1 MVFSSLREGC
11 LMLFVFTLSKHVL
24 LEIILV
30 ILKSFYIL
38 IMDAKLTEHA
48 KNVIKAGSDEAMRL
62 RSDFFGVEHLFLG
75 IVREKECKAMQI
87 LSDFNI
93 DPQSIKKEIE
103 QTYKKQ
109 NILNTINQDRDVP
122 LLKQTE
128 RVIKLSF
135 LEATDIGVEEIGTE
149 HFLAAILKEGN
160 NLVANILFGHGLT
173 YEIIHSWIKNQ
184 AEAYKDENAEEGE
197 DDDEDETS
205 YKHKSNDNPL
215 FLDDTQDDFSFEG
228 KVPMKKYK
236 KVGSLKNDK
245 KPTPFLDNFGKNLSE
260 QVQLGLID
268 PIVGREIEME
278 RIAQILSRRKKN
290 NPILIGEPGV
300 GKSAI
305 AEGLALRIEAKE
317 VPYTLY
323 KKKIYTL
330 DLASVVAGTKYRGQ
344 FEERLK
350 GLITELEKNPEIILF
365 IDEIHT
371 IVGAGNASG
380 SLDAS
385 NIFKPALARGE
396 IQCIGAT
403 TLSEYRKNIEAD
415 GALERRFQKVMI
427 EPTTSAETLT
437 ILKNIKFKYEDH
449 HKVRYDLKA
458 LEACVNLSERYIN
471 DRQLPD
477 KAIDALDEAGAR
489 AHVKDLRV
497 PDELVA
503 TEKKINA
510 LEAEKKEVVIK
521 REFEK
526 AKQLKNEIDDLN
538 DDIAVKY
545 KVWEKEIENNY
556 IKVTEN
562 DIANVISMMSGVK
575 IQKVSSDE
583 SKKLLKMEDAL
594 KASVVGQKEAV
605 SKISKSIRRARV
617 GINDP
622 NRPIGS
628 FIFVGPTGVGK
639 THLAKEL
646 AKYLFDS
653 ESNLIRLDMSE
664 YMEKHSVSRIIGS
677 PPGYIGHEEAG
688 QLTEKV
694 RMHPYSIV
702 LFDEIEKA
710 HPDVFNIL
718 LQIMDDGHLTDS
730 IGRRVDFKNTIII
743 MTSNVGSRKLRDF
756 GIGVGF
762 STTARTSKVEE
773 IEKSIIDND
782 IKKTFSPEFLNRVD
796 DIVFFRS
803 LEKEDII
810 EIIDIELKKLVKR
823 LKDLEYKIEFTS
835 ELKDLLIEKGIDMQF
850 GARPLKRAIQQY
862 VEDAVSE
869 AILENNDKKK
879 RNIKVSQDGD
889 KTKIEIY

>member
-1 MVFSSLREGC
+1 
-11 LMLFVFTLSKHVL
+11 
-24 LEIILV
+24 
-30 ILKSFYIL
+30 
-38 IMDAKLTEHA
+38 MDAKLTQHA

-87 LSDFNI
+87 LSEFNI
-93 DPQSIKKEIE
+93 DAQTIKKEIE
-103 QTYKKQ
+103 QTIQ
-109 NILNTINQDRDVP
+109 QQHAFSAINQERDVP

-128 RVIKLSF
+128 RVVKLSF
-135 LEATDIGVEEIGTE
+135 LEATELGVDEIGTE

-160 NLVANILFGHGLT
+160 NLVSNILFGNGLT
-173 YEIIHSWIKNQ
+173 YDIIHSWIKNSI
-184 AEAYKDENAEEGE
+184 EKENDE
-197 DDDEDETS
+197 DDEFEFDDEKSSSNPFSESDSIYDNADEEEDS
-205 YKHKSNDNPL
+205 IFGKKMPL
-215 FLDDTQDDFSFEG
+215 KQSG
-228 KVPMKKYK
+228 KVSSFKT
-236 KVGSLKNDK
+236 DK
-245 KPTPFLDNFGKNLSE
+245 KPTPFLDNFGKNLSQQAE
-260 QVQLGLID
+260 YGLID
-268 PIVGREIEME
+268 PIVGREKEME

-305 AEGLALRIEAKE
+305 AEGLALRIAAKD
-317 VPYTLY
+317 VPYTLF

-350 GLITELEKNPEIILF
+350 GLISELEKNPEIILF

-403 TLSEYRKNIEAD
+403 TLSEYRKNIESD

-427 EPTTSAETLT
+427 EPTTQEETLT
-437 ILKNIKFKYEDH
+437 ILKNIKFKYEQH
-449 HKVRYDLKA
+449 HKVKYSDEA
-458 LEACVNLSERYIN
+458 LEACVKLSDRYIN

-497 PDELVA
+497 PLEIVEL
-503 TEKKINA
+503 EKKII
-510 LEAEKKEVVIK
+510 EAEISKKEAVSN

-526 AKQLKNEIDDLN
+526 AKLQKEEIEGLQEELS
-538 DDIAVKY
+538 VKY
-545 KVWEKEIENNY
+545 KNWENEIEGNY
-556 IKVTEN
+556 ISVGEEE
-562 DIANVISMMSGVK
+562 IAHIISMMSGVK
-575 IQKVSSDE
+575 IQKVSTDE
-583 SKKLLKMEDAL
+583 TQKLLKMEDNL
-594 KASVVGQKEAV
+594 KGIIVGQDDAVAKV
-605 SKISKSIRRARV
+605 SKAIRRARV

-639 THLAKEL
+639 TLLAKEL

-653 ESNLIRLDMSE
+653 EKNLIRLDMSE

-677 PPGYIGHEEAG
+677 PPGYVGHEEAG

-694 RMHPYSIV
+694 RQHPYSIV

-710 HPDVFNIL
+710 HHDVFNIL
-718 LQIMDDGHLTDS
+718 LQILDDGRLTDS
-730 IGRRVDFKNTIII
+730 LGREIDFKNTIII
-743 MTSNVGSRKLRDF
+743 MTSNVGSRKIKDF

-762 STTARTSKVEE
+762 STSARENKAAE
-773 IEKSIIDND
+773 IEKSIIEND
-782 IKKTFSPEFLNRVD
+782 INKTFAPEFLNRID

-803 LEKEDII
+803 LFKDDIVKII
-810 EIIDIELKKLVKR
+810 EIELNKLSKR
-823 LKDLEYKIEFTS
+823 LSSLDYNIEFTQ
-835 ELKDLLIEKGIDMQF
+835 ELKEFIVEKGIDQQF
-850 GARPLKRAIQQY
+850 GARPLKREIQRR
-862 VEDAVSE
+862 VEDPLSE
-869 AILENNDKKK
+869 AILENQGKEKK
-879 RNIKVSQDGD
+879 NIKVTVKKD
-889 KTKIEIY
+889 KTKIEIS

>member
-1 MVFSSLREGC
+1 
-11 LMLFVFTLSKHVL
+11 
-24 LEIILV
+24 
-30 ILKSFYIL
+30 
-38 IMDAKLTEHA
+38 MDAKLTQHA

-87 LSDFNI
+87 LSEFNI
-93 DPQSIKKEIE
+93 DAQTIKKEIE
-103 QTYKKQ
+103 QTIQ
-109 NILNTINQDRDVP
+109 QQHAFSAINQERDVP

-128 RVIKLSF
+128 RVVKLSF
-135 LEATDIGVEEIGTE
+135 LEATELGVDEIGTE

-160 NLVANILFGHGLT
+160 NLVSNILFGNGLT
-173 YEIIHSWIKNQ
+173 YDIIHSWIKNSI
-184 AEAYKDENAEEGE
+184 EKENDE
-197 DDDEDETS
+197 DDEFEFDDEKSSSNPFTESDSIYDNADEEEDS
-205 YKHKSNDNPL
+205 IFGKKMPL
-215 FLDDTQDDFSFEG
+215 KQSG
-228 KVPMKKYK
+228 KVSSFKT
-236 KVGSLKNDK
+236 DK
-245 KPTPFLDNFGKNLSE
+245 KPTPFLDNFGKNLSQQAE
-260 QVQLGLID
+260 YGLID
-268 PIVGREIEME
+268 PIVGREKEME

-305 AEGLALRIEAKE
+305 AEGLALRIAAKD
-317 VPYTLY
+317 VPYTLF

-350 GLITELEKNPEIILF
+350 GLISELEKNPEIILF

-403 TLSEYRKNIEAD
+403 TLSEYRKNIESD

-427 EPTTSAETLT
+427 EPTTQEETLT
-437 ILKNIKFKYEDH
+437 ILKNIKFKYEQH
-449 HKVRYDLKA
+449 HKVKYSDEA
-458 LEACVNLSERYIN
+458 LEACVKLSDRYIN

-497 PDELVA
+497 PLDMVEL
-503 TEKKINA
+503 EKKII
-510 LEAEKKEVVIK
+510 EAEISKKEAVSN

-526 AKQLKNEIDDLN
+526 AKLQKEEIEGLQEELS
-538 DDIAVKY
+538 VKY
-545 KVWEKEIENNY
+545 KNWENEIEGNY
-556 IKVTEN
+556 ISVGEEE
-562 DIANVISMMSGVK
+562 IAHIISMMSGVK
-575 IQKVSSDE
+575 IQKVSTDE
-583 SKKLLKMEDAL
+583 TQKLLKMEDNL
-594 KASVVGQKEAV
+594 KGIIVGQDDAVAKV
-605 SKISKSIRRARV
+605 SKAIRRARV

-639 THLAKEL
+639 TLLAKEL

-653 ESNLIRLDMSE
+653 EKNLIRLDMSE

-677 PPGYIGHEEAG
+677 PPGYVGHEEAG

-694 RMHPYSIV
+694 RQHPYSIV

-710 HPDVFNIL
+710 HHDVFNIL
-718 LQIMDDGHLTDS
+718 LQILDDGRLTDS
-730 IGRRVDFKNTIII
+730 LGREIDFKNTIII
-743 MTSNVGSRKLRDF
+743 MTSNVGSRKIKDF

-762 STTARTSKVEE
+762 STSARENKAAE
-773 IEKSIIDND
+773 IEKSIIEND
-782 IKKTFSPEFLNRVD
+782 INKTFAPEFLNRID

-803 LEKEDII
+803 LFKDDIVK
-810 EIIDIELKKLVKR
+810 IIDIELNKLSKR
-823 LKDLEYKIEFTS
+823 LSSLDYNIEFTQD
-835 ELKDLLIEKGIDMQF
+835 LKEFIVEKGIDQQF
-850 GARPLKRAIQQY
+850 GARPLKREIQRR
-862 VEDAVSE
+862 VEDPLSE
-869 AILENNDKKK
+869 AILENQAKEKK
-879 RNIKVSQDGD
+879 NIKVTVKKD
-889 KTKIEIY
+889 KTKIEIS

>member
-1 MVFSSLREGC
+1 
-11 LMLFVFTLSKHVL
+11 
-24 LEIILV
+24 
-30 ILKSFYIL
+30 
-38 IMDAKLTEHA
+38 MDPKLTEHA

-75 IVREKECKAMQI
+75 ILREKECKAMQI

-103 QTYKKQ
+103 HTFQKQ
-109 NILNTINQDRDVP
+109 NVLNTINQDRDVP

-173 YEIIHSWIKNQ
+173 YEIIHSWIKSQ
-184 AEAYKDENAEEGE
+184 AEAYSDDELGE
-197 DDDEDETS
+197 DDEEDDQEIDKTF
-205 YKHKSNDNPL
+205 KPIDNP
-215 FLDDTQDDFSFEG
+215 FFIDDSQDDFSFEG
-228 KVPMKKYK
+228 KTPMKKYK

-260 QVQLGLID
+260 QVEMGLID

-305 AEGLALRIEAKE
+305 AEGLALRIAAKD

-427 EPTTSAETLT
+427 EPTTSEETLT
-437 ILKNIKFKYEDH
+437 ILKNIKFKYEEH

-497 PDELVA
+497 PQDLVA
-503 TEKKINA
+503 TEKKINE
-510 LEAEKKEVVIK
+510 LEAKKKEVVIK

-526 AKQLKNEIDDLN
+526 AKQLKNEIDELN
-538 DDIAVKY
+538 DDLVVRY
-545 KVWEKEIENNY
+545 KFWEKEIENNY
-556 IKVTEN
+556 IKVSED

-583 SKKLLKMEDAL
+583 SKKLLKMEEVL

-605 SKISKSIRRARV
+605 SKISKAIRRARV

-653 ESNLIRLDMSE
+653 ENNLIRLDMSE

-762 STTARTSKVEE
+762 STAAITSKIED

-782 IKKTFSPEFLNRVD
+782 INKTFSPEFLNRVD

-810 EIIDIELKKLVKR
+810 EIIDIELNKLTKR
-823 LKDLEYKIEFTS
+823 LKNLEYTIEFTS
-835 ELKDLLIEKGIDMQF
+835 ELKDLLIEKGIDKQF
-850 GARPLKRAIQQY
+850 GARPLKRAIQKY
-862 VEDAVSE
+862 VEDVVSE
-869 AILENNDKKK
+869 AILENKYKKK
-879 RNIKVSQDGD
+879 KNIKVSQEANE
-889 KTKIEIY
+889 TLIEIY

>member
-1 MVFSSLREGC
+1 
-11 LMLFVFTLSKHVL
+11 
-24 LEIILV
+24 
-30 ILKSFYIL
+30 
-38 IMDAKLTEHA
+38 MDPKLTEHA

-75 IVREKECKAMQI
+75 ILREKECKAMQI

-103 QTYKKQ
+103 HTFQKQ
-109 NILNTINQDRDVP
+109 NVLNTINQDRDVP

-173 YEIIHSWIKNQ
+173 YEIIHSWIKTQ
-184 AEAYKDENAEEGE
+184 AEAYSDDELGE
-197 DDDEDETS
+197 DDEEDDQEIDKTF
-205 YKHKSNDNPL
+205 KPIDNP
-215 FLDDTQDDFSFEG
+215 FFIDDSQDDFSFEG
-228 KVPMKKYK
+228 KTPMKKYK

-260 QVQLGLID
+260 QVEMGLID

-305 AEGLALRIEAKE
+305 AEGLALRIAAKD

-427 EPTTSAETLT
+427 EPTTSEETLT
-437 ILKNIKFKYEDH
+437 ILKNIKFKYEEH

-497 PDELVA
+497 PQDLVA
-503 TEKKINA
+503 TEKKINE
-510 LEAEKKEVVIK
+510 LEAKKKEVVIK

-526 AKQLKNEIDDLN
+526 AKQLKNEIDELN
-538 DDIAVKY
+538 DDLVVRY
-545 KVWEKEIENNY
+545 KFWEKEIENNY
-556 IKVTEN
+556 IKVSED

-583 SKKLLKMEDAL
+583 SKKLLKMEEVL

-605 SKISKSIRRARV
+605 SKISKAIRRARV

-653 ESNLIRLDMSE
+653 ENNLIRLDMSE

-762 STTARTSKVEE
+762 STAAITSKIED

-782 IKKTFSPEFLNRVD
+782 INKTFSPEFLNRVD

-810 EIIDIELKKLVKR
+810 EIIDIELNKLTKR
-823 LKDLEYKIEFTS
+823 LKNLEYTIEFTS
-835 ELKDLLIEKGIDMQF
+835 ELKDLLIEKGIDKQF
-850 GARPLKRAIQQY
+850 GARPLKRAIQKY
-862 VEDAVSE
+862 VEDVVSE
-869 AILENNDKKK
+869 AILENKYKKK
-879 RNIKVSQDGD
+879 KNIKVSQEANE
-889 KTKIEIY
+889 TLIEIY

>member
-1 MVFSSLREGC
+1 
-11 LMLFVFTLSKHVL
+11 
-24 LEIILV
+24 
-30 ILKSFYIL
+30 
-38 IMDAKLTEHA
+38 MDAKLTQHA

-87 LSDFNI
+87 LSEFNI
-93 DPQSIKKEIE
+93 DAQTIKKEIE
-103 QTYKKQ
+103 QTIQ
-109 NILNTINQDRDVP
+109 QQHTFSAINQERDVP

-128 RVIKLSF
+128 RVVKLSF
-135 LEATDIGVEEIGTE
+135 LEATELGVDEIGTE

-160 NLVANILFGHGLT
+160 NLVSNILFGNGLT
-173 YEIIHSWIKNQ
+173 YDIIHSWIKNSI
-184 AEAYKDENAEEGE
+184 EKENDE
-197 DDDEDETS
+197 DDEFEFDDEKSSSNPFTESDSIYDNADEEEDS
-205 YKHKSNDNPL
+205 IFGKKMPL
-215 FLDDTQDDFSFEG
+215 KQSG
-228 KVPMKKYK
+228 KVSSFKT
-236 KVGSLKNDK
+236 DK
-245 KPTPFLDNFGKNLSE
+245 KPTPFLDNFGKNLSQQAE
-260 QVQLGLID
+260 YGLID
-268 PIVGREIEME
+268 PIVGREKEME

-305 AEGLALRIEAKE
+305 AEGLALRIAAKD
-317 VPYTLY
+317 VPYTLF

-350 GLITELEKNPEIILF
+350 GLISELEKNPEIILF

-403 TLSEYRKNIEAD
+403 TLSEYRKNIESD

-427 EPTTSAETLT
+427 EPTTQEETLT
-437 ILKNIKFKYEDH
+437 ILKNIKFKYEQH
-449 HKVRYDLKA
+449 HKVKYSDEA
-458 LEACVNLSERYIN
+458 LEACVRLSDRYIN

-497 PDELVA
+497 PLEIVEL
-503 TEKKINA
+503 EKKII
-510 LEAEKKEVVIK
+510 EAEISKKEAVSN

-526 AKQLKNEIDDLN
+526 AKLQKEEIEGLQEELS
-538 DDIAVKY
+538 VKY
-545 KVWEKEIENNY
+545 KNWENEIEGNY
-556 IKVTEN
+556 ISVGEEE
-562 DIANVISMMSGVK
+562 IAHIISMMSGVK
-575 IQKVSSDE
+575 IQKVSTDE
-583 SKKLLKMEDAL
+583 TQKLLKMEDNL
-594 KASVVGQKEAV
+594 KGIIVGQDDAVAKV
-605 SKISKSIRRARV
+605 SKAIRRARV

-639 THLAKEL
+639 TLLAKEL

-653 ESNLIRLDMSE
+653 EKNLIRLDMSE

-677 PPGYIGHEEAG
+677 PPGYVGHEEAG

-694 RMHPYSIV
+694 RQHPYSIV

-710 HPDVFNIL
+710 HHDVFNIL
-718 LQIMDDGHLTDS
+718 LQILDDGRLTDS
-730 IGRRVDFKNTIII
+730 LGREIDFKNTIII
-743 MTSNVGSRKLRDF
+743 MTSNVGSRKIKDF

-762 STTARTSKVEE
+762 STSARENKAAE
-773 IEKSIIDND
+773 IEKSIIEND
-782 IKKTFSPEFLNRVD
+782 INKTFAPEFLNRID

-803 LEKEDII
+803 LFKDDIVKII
-810 EIIDIELKKLVKR
+810 EIELNKLSKR
-823 LKDLEYKIEFTS
+823 LSSLDYNIEFTQ
-835 ELKDLLIEKGIDMQF
+835 ELKEFIVEKGIDQQF
-850 GARPLKRAIQQY
+850 GARPLKREIQRR
-862 VEDAVSE
+862 VEDPLSE
-869 AILENNDKKK
+869 AILENQAKEKK
-879 RNIKVSQDGD
+879 NIKVTVKKD
-889 KTKIEIY
+889 KTKIEIS

>member
-1 MVFSSLREGC
+1 
-11 LMLFVFTLSKHVL
+11 
-24 LEIILV
+24 
-30 ILKSFYIL
+30 
-38 IMDAKLTEHA
+38 MDAKLTQHA

-75 IVREKECKAMQI
+75 MVREKECKAMHI
-87 LSDFNI
+87 LSEFNI
-93 DPQSIKKEIE
+93 DAQAIKKEIE
-103 QTYKKQ
+103 QTISQ
-109 NILNTINQDRDVP
+109 QDIFRTINQEKDVP

-128 RVIKLSF
+128 RVVKLSF
-135 LEATDIGVEEIGTE
+135 LEATQLGVEEIGTE

-160 NLVANILFGHGLT
+160 NLVSNILFGNGLT
-173 YEIIHSWIKNQ
+173 YDIIHSWIKNSM
-184 AEAYKDENAEEGE
+184 EGRIDENDFEDKASDSTRYNEFETFMNQSEE
-197 DDDEDETS
+197 DED
-205 YKHKSNDNPL
+205 NIFDN
-215 FLDDTQDDFSFEG
+215 
-228 KVPMKKYK
+228 KKALK
-236 KVGSLKNDK
+236 QNLKVGAFKTEK
-245 KPTPFLDNFGKNLSE
+245 KPTPFLDNFGKNLSQQAE
-260 QVQLGLID
+260 LGLID
-268 PIVGREIEME
+268 PIVGREKEME

-305 AEGLALRIEAKE
+305 AEGLALRIAAKD
-317 VPYTLY
+317 VPYTLF
-323 KKKIYTL
+323 KKKIFTL

-350 GLITELEKNPEIILF
+350 GLISELERNTDIILF

-403 TLSEYRKNIEAD
+403 TLNEYRKNIESD

-427 EPTTSAETLT
+427 EPTTQEETLN
-437 ILKNIKFKYEDH
+437 ILMNIKFKYEQH
-449 HKVRYDLKA
+449 HKVRYSDEA
-458 LEACVNLSERYIN
+458 LEACVKLSERYIN

-497 PDELVA
+497 PSEIVEL
-503 TEKKINA
+503 EKKINN
-510 LEAEKKEVVIK
+510 AEITKKEAVSS

-526 AKQLKNEIDDLN
+526 AKIVKNEISDMQEELN
-538 DDIAVKY
+538 TKYSEWEKQIDGNFISIDADDIAH
-545 KVWEKEIENNY
+545 I
-556 IKVTEN
+556 
-562 DIANVISMMSGVK
+562 ISMMSGVK
-575 IQKVSSDE
+575 IQKVNTNE
-583 SKKLLKMEDAL
+583 TQKLLKMEESI
-594 KASVVGQKEAV
+594 KGVIIGQDEAV
-605 SKISKSIRRARV
+605 AKVSKAIRRARV

-639 THLAKEL
+639 TLLAKEL

-653 ESNLIRLDMSE
+653 EKNLIRLDMSE

-677 PPGYIGHEEAG
+677 PPGYVGHEEAG

-694 RMHPYSIV
+694 RQHPYSIV

-710 HPDVFNIL
+710 HHDVFNIL
-718 LQIMDDGHLTDS
+718 LQILDDGRLTDS
-730 IGRRVDFKNTIII
+730 LGREIDFKNTIII
-743 MTSNVGSRKLRDF
+743 MTSNVGSRKIKDF

-762 STTARTSKVEE
+762 STNARENNASE
-773 IEKSIIDND
+773 IEKSIIEND
-782 IKKTFSPEFLNRVD
+782 INKTFAPEFLNRVD

-803 LEKEDII
+803 LSKEDII
-810 EIIDIELKKLVKR
+810 KIIDIELNKLSKR
-823 LKDLEYKIEFTS
+823 LDNLDYEIEFTQEIK
-835 ELKDLLIEKGIDMQF
+835 ELIIEKGIDKQF
-850 GARPLKRAIQQY
+850 GARPLKREIQRS
-862 VEDAVSE
+862 VEDPLSE
-869 AILENNDKKK
+869 AILENQDNKKK
-879 RNIKVSQDGD
+879 HIKVTVKKD
-889 KTKIEIY
+889 KPKIEIS

>member
-1 MVFSSLREGC
+1 
-11 LMLFVFTLSKHVL
+11 
-24 LEIILV
+24 
-30 ILKSFYIL
+30 
-38 IMDAKLTEHA
+38 MDPKLTEHA

-75 IVREKECKAMQI
+75 ILREKECKAMQI

-103 QTYKKQ
+103 QTFQKQ
-109 NILNTINQDRDVP
+109 NVLNTINQDRDVP

-173 YEIIHSWIKNQ
+173 YEIIHSWIKTQ
-184 AEAYKDENAEEGE
+184 AEAYSDDELGE
-197 DDDEDETS
+197 DDEEDDQETDNTF
-205 YKHKSNDNPL
+205 KPIDNP
-215 FLDDTQDDFSFEG
+215 FFIDDAQDDFAFEG
-228 KVPMKKYK
+228 KTPMKKYK
-236 KVGSLKNDK
+236 KVGSSKNDK

-260 QVQLGLID
+260 QAEMGLID

-305 AEGLALRIEAKE
+305 AEGLALRIQAKD

-427 EPTTSAETLT
+427 EPTTSEETLT
-437 ILKNIKFKYEDH
+437 ILKNIKFKYEEH

-458 LEACVNLSERYIN
+458 LEACVTLSERYIN

-497 PDELVA
+497 PQDLVT
-503 TEKKINA
+503 TEKKINE
-510 LEAEKKEVVIK
+510 LEAQKKEVVIK

-526 AKQLKNEIDDLN
+526 AKQLKNEIDELN
-538 DDIAVKY
+538 DDLVVRY
-545 KVWEKEIENNY
+545 KFWEKEIENNY
-556 IKVTEN
+556 IKVSED

-575 IQKVSSDE
+575 IQKISSDE
-583 SKKLLKMEDAL
+583 SKKLLKMEDIL
-594 KASVVGQKEAV
+594 KSSVVGQKEAV
-605 SKISKSIRRARV
+605 SKISKAIRRARV

-653 ESNLIRLDMSE
+653 ENNLIRLDMSE

-762 STTARTSKVEE
+762 STTAITSKIEE

-782 IKKTFSPEFLNRVD
+782 INKTFSPEFLNRVD

-810 EIIDIELKKLVKR
+810 EIIDIELNKLTKR
-823 LKDLEYKIEFTS
+823 LKNLEYTIEFTS
-835 ELKDLLIEKGIDMQF
+835 ELKDLLIEKGIDKQF
-850 GARPLKRAIQQY
+850 GARPLKRAIQKY
-862 VEDAVSE
+862 VEDVVSE
-869 AILENNDKKK
+869 AILENKYKKK
-879 RNIKVSQDGD
+879 KNIKVSQEANE
-889 KTKIEIY
+889 TLIEIY

>member
-1 MVFSSLREGC
+1 
-11 LMLFVFTLSKHVL
+11 
-24 LEIILV
+24 
-30 ILKSFYIL
+30 
-38 IMDAKLTEHA
+38 MDAKLTQHA

-87 LSDFNI
+87 LSEFNI
-93 DPQSIKKEIE
+93 DAQAIKKEIE
-103 QTYKKQ
+103 QTIQ
-109 NILNTINQDRDVP
+109 QQEAFRTINQEKDVP

-128 RVIKLSF
+128 RVVKLSF
-135 LEATDIGVEEIGTE
+135 LEATELGVEEIGTE

-160 NLVANILFGHGLT
+160 NLVSNILFGNGLT
-173 YEIIHSWIKNQ
+173 YDIIHTWIKNSI
-184 AEAYKDENAEEGE
+184 ENNDE
-197 DDDEDETS
+197 EDEFDFDD
-205 YKHKSNDNPL
+205 KKSDSNP
-215 FLDDTQDDFSFEG
+215 FNESDSIFEQEDEEEDSVFG
-228 KVPMKKYK
+228 KKIPLKQSN
-236 KVGSLKNDK
+236 KVSNFKTEK
-245 KPTPFLDNFGKNLSE
+245 KPTPFLDNFGKNLSQQAE
-260 QVQLGLID
+260 FGLID
-268 PIVGREIEME
+268 PIVGREKEME

-305 AEGLALRIEAKE
+305 AEGLALRIAAKD
-317 VPYTLY
+317 VPYTLF

-350 GLITELEKNPEIILF
+350 GLISELEKNPDIILF

-403 TLSEYRKNIEAD
+403 TLNEYRKNIESD

-427 EPTTSAETLT
+427 EPTTQEETLT
-437 ILKNIKFKYEDH
+437 ILKNIKFKYEQH
-449 HKVRYDLKA
+449 HKVKYSDEA
-458 LEACVNLSERYIN
+458 LEACVKLSDRYIN

-489 AHVKDLRV
+489 AHVRDLRV
-497 PDELVA
+497 PAEMVEL
-503 TEKKINA
+503 EKKIID
-510 LEAEKKEVVIK
+510 AEIAKKEAVSN
-521 REFEK
+521 REFEN
-526 AKQLKNEIDDLN
+526 AKLLKIEVENLQEELN
-538 DDIAVKY
+538 NKY
-545 KVWEKEIENNY
+545 KNWEKEIEGNY
-556 IKVTEN
+556 ISIGQE
-562 DIANVISMMSGVK
+562 DIAHIISMMSGVK
-575 IQKVSSDE
+575 IQKVSTDE
-583 SKKLLKMEDAL
+583 TQKLLKMEENL
-594 KASVVGQKEAV
+594 KGVVVGQDDAV
-605 SKISKSIRRARV
+605 TKISKAIRRARV

-639 THLAKEL
+639 TLLAKEL

-653 ESNLIRLDMSE
+653 EKNLIRLDMSE

-677 PPGYIGHEEAG
+677 PPGYVGHEEAG

-694 RMHPYSIV
+694 RQHPYSIV

-710 HPDVFNIL
+710 HHDVFNIL
-718 LQIMDDGHLTDS
+718 LQILDDGRLTDS
-730 IGRRVDFKNTIII
+730 LGREIDFKNTIII
-743 MTSNVGSRKLRDF
+743 MTSNVGSRKIKDF

-762 STTARTSKVEE
+762 STSAREKKVAE
-773 IEKSIIDND
+773 IEQSIIEND
-782 IKKTFSPEFLNRVD
+782 INKTFAPEFLNRVD

-803 LEKEDII
+803 LLKEDII
-810 EIIDIELKKLVKR
+810 KIIDIELDKLSKR
-823 LKDLEYKIEFTS
+823 LSGLDFKIEFTQ
-835 ELKDLLIEKGIDMQF
+835 ELKEFIIEHGIDQQF
-850 GARPLKRAIQQY
+850 GARPLKREIQKC
-862 VEDAVSE
+862 VEDPLSE
-869 AILENNDKKK
+869 AILENQGKDKK
-879 RNIKVSQDGD
+879 NIKVTIKKD
-889 KTKIEIY
+889 KTKIEIS

>member
-1 MVFSSLREGC
+1 
-11 LMLFVFTLSKHVL
+11 
-24 LEIILV
+24 
-30 ILKSFYIL
+30 
-38 IMDAKLTEHA
+38 MDAKLTQHA

-87 LSDFNI
+87 LSEFNI
-93 DPQSIKKEIE
+93 DAQTIKKEIE
-103 QTYKKQ
+103 QTIQ
-109 NILNTINQDRDVP
+109 QQHAFSAINQERDVP

-128 RVIKLSF
+128 RVVKLSF
-135 LEATDIGVEEIGTE
+135 LEATELGVDEIGTE

-160 NLVANILFGHGLT
+160 NLVSNILFGNGLT
-173 YEIIHSWIKNQ
+173 YDIIHSWIKNSI
-184 AEAYKDENAEEGE
+184 EKENDE
-197 DDDEDETS
+197 DDEFEFDDEKSSSNPFTESDSIYDNADEEEDS
-205 YKHKSNDNPL
+205 IFGKKMPL
-215 FLDDTQDDFSFEG
+215 KQSG
-228 KVPMKKYK
+228 KVSSFKT
-236 KVGSLKNDK
+236 DK
-245 KPTPFLDNFGKNLSE
+245 KPTPFLDNFGKNLSQQAE
-260 QVQLGLID
+260 YGLID
-268 PIVGREIEME
+268 PIVGREKEME

-305 AEGLALRIEAKE
+305 AEGLALRIAAKD
-317 VPYTLY
+317 VPYTLF

-350 GLITELEKNPEIILF
+350 GLISELEKNPEIILF

-403 TLSEYRKNIEAD
+403 TLSEYRKNIESD

-427 EPTTSAETLT
+427 EPTTQEETLT
-437 ILKNIKFKYEDH
+437 ILKNIKFKYEQH
-449 HKVRYDLKA
+449 HKVKYSDEA
-458 LEACVNLSERYIN
+458 LEACVKLSDRYIN

-497 PDELVA
+497 PLDMVEL
-503 TEKKINA
+503 EKKII
-510 LEAEKKEVVIK
+510 EAEISKKEAVNN

-526 AKQLKNEIDDLN
+526 AKLQKGEIEDLQEELS
-538 DDIAVKY
+538 VKY
-545 KVWEKEIENNY
+545 KNWENEIEGNY
-556 IKVTEN
+556 ISVGEEE
-562 DIANVISMMSGVK
+562 IAHIISMMSGVK
-575 IQKVSSDE
+575 IQKVSTDE
-583 SKKLLKMEDAL
+583 TQKLLKMEDNL
-594 KASVVGQKEAV
+594 KGIIVGQDDAVAKV
-605 SKISKSIRRARV
+605 SKAIRRARV

-639 THLAKEL
+639 TLLAKEL

-653 ESNLIRLDMSE
+653 EKNLIRLDMSE

-677 PPGYIGHEEAG
+677 PPGYVGHEEAG

-694 RMHPYSIV
+694 RQHPYSIV

-710 HPDVFNIL
+710 HHDVFNIL
-718 LQIMDDGHLTDS
+718 LQILDDGRLTDS
-730 IGRRVDFKNTIII
+730 LGREIDFKNTIII
-743 MTSNVGSRKLRDF
+743 MTSNVGSRKIKDF

-762 STTARTSKVEE
+762 STSARENKAAE
-773 IEKSIIDND
+773 IEKSIIEND
-782 IKKTFSPEFLNRVD
+782 INKTFAPEFLNRID

-803 LEKEDII
+803 LFKDDIVKII
-810 EIIDIELKKLVKR
+810 EIELNKLSKR
-823 LKDLEYKIEFTS
+823 LSSLDYNIEFTQD
-835 ELKDLLIEKGIDMQF
+835 LKEFIVEKGIDQQF
-850 GARPLKRAIQQY
+850 GARPLKREIQRR
-862 VEDAVSE
+862 VEDPLSE
-869 AILENNDKKK
+869 AILENQGKEKK
-879 RNIKVSQDGD
+879 NIKVTVKKD
-889 KTKIEIY
+889 KTKIEIS

>member
-1 MVFSSLREGC
+1 
-11 LMLFVFTLSKHVL
+11 
-24 LEIILV
+24 
-30 ILKSFYIL
+30 
-38 IMDAKLTEHA
+38 MDAKLTEHA

-103 QTYKKQ
+103 QTIQKQ
-109 NILNTINQDRDVP
+109 GVFSTLNQERDVP

-135 LEATDIGVEEIGTE
+135 LEATDIGVDEIGTE

-173 YEIIHSWIKNQ
+173 YEIIHSWIKNSV
-184 AEAYKDENAEEGE
+184 EPFNEEETDKDNIEPKPFNDSSYFSDNDEEEEEEEEIFGSK
-197 DDDEDETS
+197 T
-205 YKHKSNDNPL
+205 
-215 FLDDTQDDFSFEG
+215 
-228 KVPMKKYK
+228 PMKKTK
-236 KVGSLKNDK
+236 KVTSLKSEK

-260 QVQLGLID
+260 QAELGLID
-268 PIVGREIEME
+268 PIVGRENEME

-305 AEGLALRIEAKE
+305 AEGLALRIAAKD
-317 VPYTLY
+317 VPYTLF

-350 GLITELEKNPEIILF
+350 GLIAELEKNPEIILF

-415 GALERRFQKVMI
+415 GALERRFQKIMI
-427 EPTTSAETLT
+427 EPTTAEQTLT
-437 ILKNIKFKYEDH
+437 ILKNIKFKYEQH
-449 HKVRYDLKA
+449 HKVKYDDKA
-458 LEACVNLSERYIN
+458 IEACVKLSERYIS

-489 AHVKDLRV
+489 AHVKDVRV
-497 PDELVA
+497 PIELVDI
-503 TEKKINA
+503 EKKINE
-510 LEAEKKEVVIK
+510 LEVQKRAVVVK

-526 AKQLKNEIDDLN
+526 AKQLKAEIDELKDDLST
-538 DDIAVKY
+538 KY
-545 KVWEKEIENNY
+545 KFWEKEIENNY
-556 IKVTEN
+556 IQVTEN

-575 IQKVSSDE
+575 IQKVSTDE
-583 SKKLLKMEDAL
+583 TKKLLKMEEIL
-594 KASVVGQKEAV
+594 KGTVVGQNEAV
-605 SKISKSIRRARV
+605 SKISKAIRRARV

-653 ESNLIRLDMSE
+653 ENNLIRLDMSE

-718 LQIMDDGHLTDS
+718 LQILDDGHLTDS
-730 IGRRVDFKNTIII
+730 IGRTIDFKNTIII
-743 MTSNVGSRKLRDF
+743 MTSNVGSRKLKDF

-762 STTARTSKVEE
+762 STTARTNKVEE

-782 IKKTFSPEFLNRVD
+782 INKTFAPEFLNRID
-796 DIVFFRS
+796 EIVFFRS
-803 LEKEDII
+803 LGKEDII
-810 EIIDIELKKLVKR
+810 QIIDIELNILAKR
-823 LKDLEYKIEFTS
+823 MKNLDYNIEFTND
-835 ELKDLLIEKGIDMQF
+835 LKEMIIEKGIDKQF
-850 GARPLKRAIQQY
+850 GARPLKRAIQKN
-862 VEDAVSE
+862 VEDALSE
-869 AILENNDKKK
+869 AILENDDKEK
-879 RNIKVSQDGD
+879 RNIKVSAKKGV
-889 KTKIEIY
+889 TKIEIY

>member
-1 MVFSSLREGC
+1 
-11 LMLFVFTLSKHVL
+11 
-24 LEIILV
+24 
-30 ILKSFYIL
+30 
-38 IMDAKLTEHA
+38 MDAKLTQHA

-87 LSDFNI
+87 LSEFNI
-93 DPQSIKKEIE
+93 DAQTIKKEIE
-103 QTYKKQ
+103 QTIQ
-109 NILNTINQDRDVP
+109 QQHAFSAINQERDVP

-128 RVIKLSF
+128 RVVKLSF
-135 LEATDIGVEEIGTE
+135 LEATELGVDEIGTE

-160 NLVANILFGHGLT
+160 NLVSNILFGNGLT
-173 YEIIHSWIKNQ
+173 YDIIHSWIKNSI
-184 AEAYKDENAEEGE
+184 EKENDE
-197 DDDEDETS
+197 DDEFEFDDEKSSSNSFTESDSIYDNADEEEDS
-205 YKHKSNDNPL
+205 IFGKKMPL
-215 FLDDTQDDFSFEG
+215 KQSG
-228 KVPMKKYK
+228 KVSSFKT
-236 KVGSLKNDK
+236 DK
-245 KPTPFLDNFGKNLSE
+245 KPTPFLDNFGKNLSQQAE
-260 QVQLGLID
+260 YGLID
-268 PIVGREIEME
+268 PIVGREKEME

-305 AEGLALRIEAKE
+305 AEGLALRIAAKD
-317 VPYTLY
+317 VPYTLF

-350 GLITELEKNPEIILF
+350 GLISELEKNPEIILF

-403 TLSEYRKNIEAD
+403 TLSEYRKNIESD

-427 EPTTSAETLT
+427 EPTTQEETLT
-437 ILKNIKFKYEDH
+437 ILKNIKFKYEQH
-449 HKVRYDLKA
+449 HKVKYSDEA
-458 LEACVNLSERYIN
+458 LEACVKLSDRYIN

-497 PDELVA
+497 PLEIVEL
-503 TEKKINA
+503 EKKII
-510 LEAEKKEVVIK
+510 EAEISKKEAVSN

-526 AKQLKNEIDDLN
+526 AKLQKEEIEGLQEELS
-538 DDIAVKY
+538 VKY
-545 KVWEKEIENNY
+545 KNWENEIEGNY
-556 IKVTEN
+556 ISVGEEE
-562 DIANVISMMSGVK
+562 IAHIISMMSGVK
-575 IQKVSSDE
+575 IQRVSTDE
-583 SKKLLKMEDAL
+583 TQKLLKMEDNL
-594 KASVVGQKEAV
+594 KGIIVGQDDAVAKV
-605 SKISKSIRRARV
+605 SKAIRRARV

-639 THLAKEL
+639 TLLAKEL

-653 ESNLIRLDMSE
+653 EKNLIRLDMSE

-677 PPGYIGHEEAG
+677 PPGYVGHEEAG

-694 RMHPYSIV
+694 RQHPYSIV

-710 HPDVFNIL
+710 HHDVFNIL
-718 LQIMDDGHLTDS
+718 LQILDDGRLTDS
-730 IGRRVDFKNTIII
+730 LGREIDFKNTIII
-743 MTSNVGSRKLRDF
+743 MTSNVGSRKIKDF

-762 STTARTSKVEE
+762 STSARENKAAE
-773 IEKSIIDND
+773 IEKSIIEND
-782 IKKTFSPEFLNRVD
+782 INKTFAPEFLNRID

-803 LEKEDII
+803 LFKDDIVKII
-810 EIIDIELKKLVKR
+810 EIELNKLSKR
-823 LKDLEYKIEFTS
+823 LSSLDYNIEFTQ
-835 ELKDLLIEKGIDMQF
+835 ELKEFIVEKGIDQQF
-850 GARPLKRAIQQY
+850 GARPLKREIQRR
-862 VEDAVSE
+862 VEDPLSE
-869 AILENNDKKK
+869 AILENQGKEKK
-879 RNIKVSQDGD
+879 NIKVTVKKD
-889 KTKIEIY
+889 KTKIEIS

>member
-1 MVFSSLREGC
+1 
-11 LMLFVFTLSKHVL
+11 
-24 LEIILV
+24 
-30 ILKSFYIL
+30 
-38 IMDAKLTEHA
+38 MDAKLTEHA
-48 KNVIKAGSDEAMRL
+48 KNAIKAGSDEAMRL

-75 IVREKECKAMQI
+75 IIREKECKAIQI
-87 LSDFNI
+87 LTDFNI
-93 DPQSIKKEIE
+93 DAQVIKSEIE
-103 QTYKKQ
+103 KTVQKQ
-109 NILNTINQDRDVP
+109 DVFMALNEERDVP

-135 LEATDIGVEEIGTE
+135 LEATDLGVDEIGTE
-149 HFLAAILKEGN
+149 HFLASILKEGN
-160 NLVANILFGHGLT
+160 NLVANILFGYGLT
-173 YEIIHSWIKNQ
+173 YEIIHAWIK
-184 AEAYKDENAEEGE
+184 DSSDSSTDEEGIE
-197 DDDEDETS
+197 KENKSKPFVDSSYMADEDDEDDEENLFGA
-205 YKHKSNDNPL
+205 KS
-215 FLDDTQDDFSFEG
+215 
-228 KVPMKKYK
+228 PMKKTSK
-236 KVGSLKNDK
+236 KVTSLKENK

-260 QVQLGLID
+260 QAELGLID
-268 PIVGREIEME
+268 PIVGREKEME

-305 AEGLALRIEAKE
+305 AEGLALRIAAKD
-317 VPYTLY
+317 VPYTLF

-350 GLITELEKNPEIILF
+350 GLINELEKNPEIILF

-403 TLSEYRKNIEAD
+403 TLSEYRKNIESD

-427 EPTTSAETLT
+427 EPTTAEETLT
-437 ILKNIKFKYEDH
+437 ILKNIKFKYEQH
-449 HKVRYDLKA
+449 HKVRYDDKA
-458 LEACVNLSERYIN
+458 IEACVKLSERYIN

-489 AHVKDLRV
+489 AHVRDVRV
-497 PDELVA
+497 PEELVEL
-503 TEKKINA
+503 EKKINE
-510 LEAEKKEVVIK
+510 LEAEKREVVVK

-526 AKQLKNEIDDLN
+526 AKQLKLDIEELNE
-538 DDIAVKY
+538 DIETKY
-545 KVWEKEIENNY
+545 KLWEKDIEDNY
-556 IKVTEN
+556 VVVSED

-583 SKKLLKMEDAL
+583 TQKLLKMEENL
-594 KASVVGQKEAV
+594 RSVVVGQDEAV
-605 SKISKSIRRARV
+605 MKISKAIRRARV

-628 FIFVGPTGVGK
+628 FIFVGQTGVGK

-653 ESNLIRLDMSE
+653 DANLIRLDMSE

-677 PPGYIGHEEAG
+677 PPGYVGHEEAG

-702 LFDEIEKA
+702 LLDEIEKA

-718 LQIMDDGHLTDS
+718 LQILDDGHLTDS
-730 IGRRVDFKNTIII
+730 IGRKVDFKNTIII

-756 GIGVGF
+756 GLGVGF
-762 STTARTSKVEE
+762 STTARENKAIE

-782 IKKTFSPEFLNRVD
+782 INKTFSPEFLNRVD
-796 DIVFFRS
+796 DIVFFRT
-803 LEKEDII
+803 LEKDDII
-810 EIIDIELKKLVKR
+810 KIIDIELNTLKKR
-823 LKDLEYKIEFTS
+823 LKSLDYSIEFTD
-835 ELKDLLIEKGIDMQF
+835 ELKDFIIEKGVDKQF
-850 GARPLKRAIQQY
+850 GARPLKRAIQKN
-862 VEDAVSE
+862 VEDPLSE

-879 RNIKVSQDGD
+879 KKIRISAIDGE
-889 KTKIEIY
+889 TKIEIIK

>member
-1 MVFSSLREGC
+1 
-11 LMLFVFTLSKHVL
+11 
-24 LEIILV
+24 
-30 ILKSFYIL
+30 
-38 IMDAKLTEHA
+38 MDAKLTQHA

-87 LSDFNI
+87 LSEFNI
-93 DPQSIKKEIE
+93 DAQTIKKEIE
-103 QTYKKQ
+103 QTIQ
-109 NILNTINQDRDVP
+109 QQHTFSAINQERDVP

-128 RVIKLSF
+128 RVVKLSF
-135 LEATDIGVEEIGTE
+135 LEATELGVDEIGTE

-160 NLVANILFGHGLT
+160 NLVSNILFGNGLT
-173 YEIIHSWIKNQ
+173 YDIIHSWIKNSI
-184 AEAYKDENAEEGE
+184 EKENDE
-197 DDDEDETS
+197 DDEFEFDDEKSSSNPFTESDSIYDNADEEEDS
-205 YKHKSNDNPL
+205 IFGKKMPL
-215 FLDDTQDDFSFEG
+215 KQSG
-228 KVPMKKYK
+228 KVSSFKT
-236 KVGSLKNDK
+236 DK
-245 KPTPFLDNFGKNLSE
+245 KPTPFLDNFGKNLSQQAE
-260 QVQLGLID
+260 YGLID
-268 PIVGREIEME
+268 PIVGREKEME

-305 AEGLALRIEAKE
+305 AEGLALRIAAKD
-317 VPYTLY
+317 VPYTLF

-350 GLITELEKNPEIILF
+350 GLISELEKNPEIILF

-403 TLSEYRKNIEAD
+403 TLSEYRKNIESD

-427 EPTTSAETLT
+427 EPTTQEETLT
-437 ILKNIKFKYEDH
+437 ILKNIKFKYEQH
-449 HKVRYDLKA
+449 HKVKYSDEA
-458 LEACVNLSERYIN
+458 LEACVKLSDRYIN

-497 PDELVA
+497 PLEIVEL
-503 TEKKINA
+503 EKKII
-510 LEAEKKEVVIK
+510 EAEISKKEAVSN

-526 AKQLKNEIDDLN
+526 AKLQKEEIEGLQEELS
-538 DDIAVKY
+538 VKY
-545 KVWEKEIENNY
+545 KNWENEIEGNY
-556 IKVTEN
+556 ISVGEEE
-562 DIANVISMMSGVK
+562 IAHIISMMSGVK
-575 IQKVSSDE
+575 IQKVSTDE
-583 SKKLLKMEDAL
+583 TQKLLKMEDNL
-594 KASVVGQKEAV
+594 KGIIVGQYDAVAKV
-605 SKISKSIRRARV
+605 SKAIRRARV

-639 THLAKEL
+639 TLLAKEL

-653 ESNLIRLDMSE
+653 EKNLIRLDMSE

-677 PPGYIGHEEAG
+677 PPGYVGHEEAG

-694 RMHPYSIV
+694 RQHPYSIV

-710 HPDVFNIL
+710 HHDVFNIL
-718 LQIMDDGHLTDS
+718 LQILDDGRLTDS
-730 IGRRVDFKNTIII
+730 LGREIDFKNTIII
-743 MTSNVGSRKLRDF
+743 MTSNVGSRKIKDF

-762 STTARTSKVEE
+762 STSARENKAAE
-773 IEKSIIDND
+773 IEKSIIEND
-782 IKKTFSPEFLNRVD
+782 INKTFAPEFLNRID

-803 LEKEDII
+803 LFKDDIVKII
-810 EIIDIELKKLVKR
+810 EIELNKLSKR
-823 LKDLEYKIEFTS
+823 LSSLDYNIEFTQ
-835 ELKDLLIEKGIDMQF
+835 ELKEFIVEKGIDQQF
-850 GARPLKRAIQQY
+850 GARPLKREIQRR
-862 VEDAVSE
+862 VEDPLSE
-869 AILENNDKKK
+869 AILENQGKEKK
-879 RNIKVSQDGD
+879 NIKVTVKKD
-889 KTKIEIY
+889 KTKIEIS

>member
-1 MVFSSLREGC
+1 
-11 LMLFVFTLSKHVL
+11 
-24 LEIILV
+24 
-30 ILKSFYIL
+30 
-38 IMDAKLTEHA
+38 MDAKLTQHA

-87 LSDFNI
+87 LSEFNI
-93 DPQSIKKEIE
+93 DAQTIKKEIE
-103 QTYKKQ
+103 QTIQ
-109 NILNTINQDRDVP
+109 QQHTFSAINQERDVP

-128 RVIKLSF
+128 RVVKLSF
-135 LEATDIGVEEIGTE
+135 LEATELGVDEIGTE

-160 NLVANILFGHGLT
+160 NLVSNILFGNGLT
-173 YEIIHSWIKNQ
+173 YDIIHSWIKNSI
-184 AEAYKDENAEEGE
+184 EKENDE
-197 DDDEDETS
+197 DDEFEFDDEKSSSNPFTESDSIYDNADEEEDS
-205 YKHKSNDNPL
+205 IFGKKMPL
-215 FLDDTQDDFSFEG
+215 KQSG
-228 KVPMKKYK
+228 KVSSFKT
-236 KVGSLKNDK
+236 DK
-245 KPTPFLDNFGKNLSE
+245 KPTPFLDNFGKNLSQQAE
-260 QVQLGLID
+260 YGLID
-268 PIVGREIEME
+268 PIVGREKEME

-305 AEGLALRIEAKE
+305 AEGLALRIAAKD
-317 VPYTLY
+317 VPYTLF

-350 GLITELEKNPEIILF
+350 GLISELEKNPEIILF

-403 TLSEYRKNIEAD
+403 TLSEYRKNIESD

-427 EPTTSAETLT
+427 EPTTQEETLT
-437 ILKNIKFKYEDH
+437 ILKNIKFKYEQH
-449 HKVRYDLKA
+449 HKVKYSDEA
-458 LEACVNLSERYIN
+458 LEACVKLSDRYIN

-497 PDELVA
+497 PLEIVEL
-503 TEKKINA
+503 EKKII
-510 LEAEKKEVVIK
+510 EAEISKKEAVNN

-526 AKQLKNEIDDLN
+526 AKLQKEEIEDLQEELS
-538 DDIAVKY
+538 VKY
-545 KVWEKEIENNY
+545 KNWENEIEGNY
-556 IKVTEN
+556 ISVGEEE
-562 DIANVISMMSGVK
+562 IAHIISMMSGVK
-575 IQKVSSDE
+575 IQKVSTDE
-583 SKKLLKMEDAL
+583 TQKLLKMEDNL
-594 KASVVGQKEAV
+594 RGVIVGQDDAVAKV
-605 SKISKSIRRARV
+605 SKAIRRARV

-639 THLAKEL
+639 TLLAKEL

-653 ESNLIRLDMSE
+653 EKNLIRLDMSE

-677 PPGYIGHEEAG
+677 PPGYVGHEEAG

-694 RMHPYSIV
+694 RQHPYSIV

-710 HPDVFNIL
+710 HHDVFNIL
-718 LQIMDDGHLTDS
+718 LQILDDGRLTDS
-730 IGRRVDFKNTIII
+730 LGREIDFKNTIII
-743 MTSNVGSRKLRDF
+743 MTSNVGSRKIKDF

-762 STTARTSKVEE
+762 STSARENKAAE
-773 IEKSIIDND
+773 IEKSIIEND
-782 IKKTFSPEFLNRVD
+782 INKTFAPEFLNRID

-803 LEKEDII
+803 LFKDDIVKII
-810 EIIDIELKKLVKR
+810 EIELNKLSKR
-823 LKDLEYKIEFTS
+823 LSSLDYNIEFTQ
-835 ELKDLLIEKGIDMQF
+835 ELKEFIVEKGIDQQF
-850 GARPLKRAIQQY
+850 GARPLKREIQRR
-862 VEDAVSE
+862 VEDPLSE
-869 AILENNDKKK
+869 AILENQGKEKK
-879 RNIKVSQDGD
+879 NIKVTVKKD
-889 KTKIEIY
+889 KTKIEIS

>member
-1 MVFSSLREGC
+1 
-11 LMLFVFTLSKHVL
+11 
-24 LEIILV
+24 
-30 ILKSFYIL
+30 
-38 IMDAKLTEHA
+38 MDAKLTQHA

-87 LSDFNI
+87 LSEFNI
-93 DPQSIKKEIE
+93 DAQTIKKEIE
-103 QTYKKQ
+103 QTIQ
-109 NILNTINQDRDVP
+109 QQHTFSAINQERDVP

-128 RVIKLSF
+128 RVVKLSF
-135 LEATDIGVEEIGTE
+135 LEATELGVDEIGTE

-160 NLVANILFGHGLT
+160 NLVSNILFGNGLT
-173 YEIIHSWIKNQ
+173 YDIIHSWIKNSI
-184 AEAYKDENAEEGE
+184 EKENDE
-197 DDDEDETS
+197 DDEFEFDDEKSSSNPFTESDSIYDNADEEEDS
-205 YKHKSNDNPL
+205 IFGKKMPL
-215 FLDDTQDDFSFEG
+215 KQSG
-228 KVPMKKYK
+228 KVSSFKT
-236 KVGSLKNDK
+236 DK
-245 KPTPFLDNFGKNLSE
+245 KPTPFLDNFGKNLSQQAE
-260 QVQLGLID
+260 YGLID
-268 PIVGREIEME
+268 PIVGREKEME

-305 AEGLALRIEAKE
+305 AEGLALRIAAKD
-317 VPYTLY
+317 VPYTLF

-350 GLITELEKNPEIILF
+350 GLISELEKNPEIILF

-403 TLSEYRKNIEAD
+403 TLSEYRKNIESD

-427 EPTTSAETLT
+427 EPTTQEETLT
-437 ILKNIKFKYEDH
+437 ILKNIKFKYEQH
-449 HKVRYDLKA
+449 HKVKYSDEA
-458 LEACVNLSERYIN
+458 LEACVKLSDRYIN

-497 PDELVA
+497 PLEIVEL
-503 TEKKINA
+503 EKKII
-510 LEAEKKEVVIK
+510 EAEISKKEAVSN

-526 AKQLKNEIDDLN
+526 AKLQKEEIEGLQEELS
-538 DDIAVKY
+538 VKY
-545 KVWEKEIENNY
+545 KNWENEIEGNY
-556 IKVTEN
+556 ISVGEEE
-562 DIANVISMMSGVK
+562 IAHIISMMSGVK
-575 IQKVSSDE
+575 IQRVSTDE
-583 SKKLLKMEDAL
+583 TQKLLKMEDNL
-594 KASVVGQKEAV
+594 KGIIVGQDDAVAKV
-605 SKISKSIRRARV
+605 SKAIRRARV

-639 THLAKEL
+639 TLLAKKL

-653 ESNLIRLDMSE
+653 EKNLIRLDMSE

-677 PPGYIGHEEAG
+677 PPGYVGHEEAG

-694 RMHPYSIV
+694 RQHPYSIV

-710 HPDVFNIL
+710 HHDVFNIL
-718 LQIMDDGHLTDS
+718 LQILDDGRLTDS
-730 IGRRVDFKNTIII
+730 LGREIDFKNTIII
-743 MTSNVGSRKLRDF
+743 MTSNVGSRKIKDF

-762 STTARTSKVEE
+762 STSARENKAAE
-773 IEKSIIDND
+773 IEKSIIEND
-782 IKKTFSPEFLNRVD
+782 INKTFAPEFLNRID

-803 LEKEDII
+803 LFKDDIVKII
-810 EIIDIELKKLVKR
+810 EIELNKLSKR
-823 LKDLEYKIEFTS
+823 LSSLDYNIEFTQ
-835 ELKDLLIEKGIDMQF
+835 ELKEFIVEKGIDQQF
-850 GARPLKRAIQQY
+850 GARPLKREIQRR
-862 VEDAVSE
+862 VEDPLSE
-869 AILENNDKKK
+869 AILENQAKEKK
-879 RNIKVSQDGD
+879 NIKVTVKKD
-889 KTKIEIY
+889 KTKIEIS

>member
-1 MVFSSLREGC
+1 
-11 LMLFVFTLSKHVL
+11 
-24 LEIILV
+24 
-30 ILKSFYIL
+30 
-38 IMDAKLTEHA
+38 MDAKLTQHA

-87 LSDFNI
+87 LSEFNI
-93 DPQSIKKEIE
+93 DAQTIKKEIE
-103 QTYKKQ
+103 QTIQ
-109 NILNTINQDRDVP
+109 QQHTFSAINQERDVP

-128 RVIKLSF
+128 RVVKLSF
-135 LEATDIGVEEIGTE
+135 LEATELGVDEIGTE

-160 NLVANILFGHGLT
+160 NLVSNILFGNGLT
-173 YEIIHSWIKNQ
+173 YDIIHSWIKNSI
-184 AEAYKDENAEEGE
+184 EKENDE
-197 DDDEDETS
+197 DDEFEFDDEKSSSNPFTESDSIYDNADEEEDS
-205 YKHKSNDNPL
+205 IFGKKMPL
-215 FLDDTQDDFSFEG
+215 KQSG
-228 KVPMKKYK
+228 KVSSFKT
-236 KVGSLKNDK
+236 DK
-245 KPTPFLDNFGKNLSE
+245 KPTPFLDNFGKNLSQQAE
-260 QVQLGLID
+260 YGLID
-268 PIVGREIEME
+268 PIVGREKEME

-305 AEGLALRIEAKE
+305 AEGLALRIAAKD
-317 VPYTLY
+317 VPYTLF

-350 GLITELEKNPEIILF
+350 GLISELEKNPEIILF

-403 TLSEYRKNIEAD
+403 TLSEYRKNIESD

-427 EPTTSAETLT
+427 EPTTQEETLT
-437 ILKNIKFKYEDH
+437 ILKNIKFKYEQH
-449 HKVRYDLKA
+449 HKVKYSDEA
-458 LEACVNLSERYIN
+458 LEACVKLSDRYIN

-497 PDELVA
+497 PLEIVEL
-503 TEKKINA
+503 EKKII
-510 LEAEKKEVVIK
+510 EAEISKKEAVSN

-526 AKQLKNEIDDLN
+526 AKLQKEEIEGLQEELS
-538 DDIAVKY
+538 VKY
-545 KVWEKEIENNY
+545 KNWENEIEGNY
-556 IKVTEN
+556 ISVGEEE
-562 DIANVISMMSGVK
+562 IAHIISMMSGVK
-575 IQKVSSDE
+575 IQRVSTDE
-583 SKKLLKMEDAL
+583 TQKLLKMEDNL
-594 KASVVGQKEAV
+594 KGIIVGQDDAVAKV
-605 SKISKSIRRARV
+605 SKAIRRARV

-639 THLAKEL
+639 TLLAKEL

-653 ESNLIRLDMSE
+653 EKNLIRLDMSE

-677 PPGYIGHEEAG
+677 PPGYVGHEEAG

-694 RMHPYSIV
+694 RQHPYSIV

-710 HPDVFNIL
+710 HHDVFNIL
-718 LQIMDDGHLTDS
+718 LQILDDGRLTDS
-730 IGRRVDFKNTIII
+730 LGREIDFKNTIII
-743 MTSNVGSRKLRDF
+743 MTSNVGSRKIKDF

-762 STTARTSKVEE
+762 STSARENKAAE
-773 IEKSIIDND
+773 IEKSIIEND
-782 IKKTFSPEFLNRVD
+782 INKTFAPEFLNRID

-803 LEKEDII
+803 LFKDDIVKII
-810 EIIDIELKKLVKR
+810 EIELNKLSKR
-823 LKDLEYKIEFTS
+823 LSSLDYNIEFTQ
-835 ELKDLLIEKGIDMQF
+835 ELKEFIVEKGIDQQF
-850 GARPLKRAIQQY
+850 GARPLKREIQRR
-862 VEDAVSE
+862 VEDPLSE
-869 AILENNDKKK
+869 AILENQGKEKK
-879 RNIKVSQDGD
+879 NIKVTVKKD
-889 KTKIEIY
+889 KTKIEIS

>member
-1 MVFSSLREGC
+1 
-11 LMLFVFTLSKHVL
+11 
-24 LEIILV
+24 
-30 ILKSFYIL
+30 
-38 IMDAKLTEHA
+38 MDAKLTQHA

-75 IVREKECKAMQI
+75 MVREKECKAMHI
-87 LSDFNI
+87 LSEFNI
-93 DPQSIKKEIE
+93 DAQAIKKEIE
-103 QTYKKQ
+103 QTISQ
-109 NILNTINQDRDVP
+109 QDIFRTINQEKDVP

-128 RVIKLSF
+128 RVVKLSF
-135 LEATDIGVEEIGTE
+135 LEATQLGVEEIGTE

-160 NLVANILFGHGLT
+160 NLVSNILFGNGLT
-173 YEIIHSWIKNQ
+173 YDIIHSWIKNSM
-184 AEAYKDENAEEGE
+184 EGRIDENDFEDKASDSTRYNEFETFMNQSEE
-197 DDDEDETS
+197 DED
-205 YKHKSNDNPL
+205 NIFDN
-215 FLDDTQDDFSFEG
+215 
-228 KVPMKKYK
+228 KKALK
-236 KVGSLKNDK
+236 QNLKVGAFKTEK
-245 KPTPFLDNFGKNLSE
+245 KPTPFLDNFGKNLSQQAE
-260 QVQLGLID
+260 LGLID
-268 PIVGREIEME
+268 PIVGREKEME

-305 AEGLALRIEAKE
+305 AEGLALRIAAKD
-317 VPYTLY
+317 VPYTLF
-323 KKKIYTL
+323 KKKIFTL

-350 GLITELEKNPEIILF
+350 GLISELERNTDIILF

-403 TLSEYRKNIEAD
+403 TLNEYRKNIESD

-427 EPTTSAETLT
+427 EPTTQEETLN
-437 ILKNIKFKYEDH
+437 ILMNIKFKYEQH
-449 HKVRYDLKA
+449 HKVRYSDEA
-458 LEACVNLSERYIN
+458 LEACVKLSERYIN

-497 PDELVA
+497 PSEIVEL
-503 TEKKINA
+503 EKKINN
-510 LEAEKKEVVIK
+510 AEITKKEAVSS

-526 AKQLKNEIDDLN
+526 AKIVKNEISDMQEELN
-538 DDIAVKY
+538 TKYSEWEKQIDGNFISIDADDIAH
-545 KVWEKEIENNY
+545 I
-556 IKVTEN
+556 
-562 DIANVISMMSGVK
+562 ISMMSGVK
-575 IQKVSSDE
+575 IQKVNTNE
-583 SKKLLKMEDAL
+583 TQKLLKMEESI
-594 KASVVGQKEAV
+594 KGVIIGQDEAV
-605 SKISKSIRRARV
+605 AKVSKAIRRARV

-639 THLAKEL
+639 TLLTKEL

-653 ESNLIRLDMSE
+653 EKNLIRLDMSE

-677 PPGYIGHEEAG
+677 PPGYVGHEEAG

-694 RMHPYSIV
+694 RQHPYSIV

-710 HPDVFNIL
+710 HHDVFNIL
-718 LQIMDDGHLTDS
+718 LQILDDGRLTDS
-730 IGRRVDFKNTIII
+730 LGREIDFKNTIII
-743 MTSNVGSRKLRDF
+743 MTSNVGSRKIKDF

-762 STTARTSKVEE
+762 STNARENNASE
-773 IEKSIIDND
+773 IEKSIIEND
-782 IKKTFSPEFLNRVD
+782 INKTFAPEFLNRVD

-803 LEKEDII
+803 LSKEDII
-810 EIIDIELKKLVKR
+810 KIIDIELNKLSKR
-823 LKDLEYKIEFTS
+823 LDNLDYEIEFTQEIK
-835 ELKDLLIEKGIDMQF
+835 ELIIEKGIDKQF
-850 GARPLKRAIQQY
+850 GARPLKREIQRS
-862 VEDAVSE
+862 VEDPLSE
-869 AILENNDKKK
+869 AILENQDNKKK
-879 RNIKVSQDGD
+879 HIKVTVKKD
-889 KTKIEIY
+889 KPKIEIS

>member
-1 MVFSSLREGC
+1 
-11 LMLFVFTLSKHVL
+11 
-24 LEIILV
+24 
-30 ILKSFYIL
+30 
-38 IMDAKLTEHA
+38 MDAKLTQHA

-87 LSDFNI
+87 LSEFNI
-93 DPQSIKKEIE
+93 DAQTIKKEIE
-103 QTYKKQ
+103 QTIQ
-109 NILNTINQDRDVP
+109 QQHAFSAINQERDVP

-128 RVIKLSF
+128 RVVKLSF
-135 LEATDIGVEEIGTE
+135 LEATELGVDEIGTE

-160 NLVANILFGHGLT
+160 NLVSNILFGNGLT
-173 YEIIHSWIKNQ
+173 YDIIHSWIKNSI
-184 AEAYKDENAEEGE
+184 EKENDEE
-197 DDDEDETS
+197 DEFEFDDE
-205 YKHKSNDNPL
+205 KSNSNSFTESDSIYDNADEEEDSIFGKKMPL
-215 FLDDTQDDFSFEG
+215 KQSG
-228 KVPMKKYK
+228 KVSSFKT
-236 KVGSLKNDK
+236 DK
-245 KPTPFLDNFGKNLSE
+245 KPTPFLDNFGKNLSQQAE
-260 QVQLGLID
+260 YGLID
-268 PIVGREIEME
+268 PIVGREREME

-305 AEGLALRIEAKE
+305 AEGLALRIAAKD
-317 VPYTLY
+317 VPYTLF

-350 GLITELEKNPEIILF
+350 GLISELEKNPEIILF

-403 TLSEYRKNIEAD
+403 TLSEYRKNIESD

-427 EPTTSAETLT
+427 EPTTQEETLT
-437 ILKNIKFKYEDH
+437 ILKNIKFKYEQH
-449 HKVRYDLKA
+449 HKVKYSDEA
-458 LEACVNLSERYIN
+458 LEACVKLSDRYIN

-497 PDELVA
+497 PLEMVEL
-503 TEKKINA
+503 EKKII
-510 LEAEKKEVVIK
+510 EAEISKKEAVNN

-526 AKQLKNEIDDLN
+526 AKLQKEEIEGLQEELS
-538 DDIAVKY
+538 VKY
-545 KVWEKEIENNY
+545 KNWENEIEGNY
-556 IKVTEN
+556 ISVGEEE
-562 DIANVISMMSGVK
+562 IANIISMMSGVK
-575 IQKVSSDE
+575 IQKVSTDE
-583 SKKLLKMEDAL
+583 TQKLLKMEDNL
-594 KASVVGQKEAV
+594 KGVIVGQDDAVAKV
-605 SKISKSIRRARV
+605 SKAIRRARV

-639 THLAKEL
+639 TLLAKEL

-653 ESNLIRLDMSE
+653 EKNLIRLDMSE

-677 PPGYIGHEEAG
+677 PPGYVGHEEAG

-694 RMHPYSIV
+694 RQHPYSIV

-710 HPDVFNIL
+710 HHDVFNIL
-718 LQIMDDGHLTDS
+718 LQILDDGRLTDS
-730 IGRRVDFKNTIII
+730 LGREIDFKNTIII
-743 MTSNVGSRKLRDF
+743 MTSNVGSRKIKDF

-762 STTARTSKVEE
+762 STSARENKAAE
-773 IEKSIIDND
+773 IEKSIIEND
-782 IKKTFSPEFLNRVD
+782 INKTFAPEFLNRID

-803 LEKEDII
+803 LFKDDIVKII
-810 EIIDIELKKLVKR
+810 EIELNKLSKR
-823 LKDLEYKIEFTS
+823 LSSLDYNIEFTQ
-835 ELKDLLIEKGIDMQF
+835 ELKEFIVEKGIDQQF
-850 GARPLKRAIQQY
+850 GARPLKREIQRR
-862 VEDAVSE
+862 VEDPLSE
-869 AILENNDKKK
+869 AILENQGKEKK
-879 RNIKVSQDGD
+879 NIKVTVKKD
-889 KTKIEIY
+889 KTKIEIS

>member
-1 MVFSSLREGC
+1 
-11 LMLFVFTLSKHVL
+11 
-24 LEIILV
+24 
-30 ILKSFYIL
+30 
-38 IMDAKLTEHA
+38 MDPKLTEHA

-75 IVREKECKAMQI
+75 ILREKECKAMQI

-103 QTYKKQ
+103 HTFQKQ
-109 NILNTINQDRDVP
+109 NVLNTINQDRDVP

-173 YEIIHSWIKNQ
+173 YEIIHSWIKSQ
-184 AEAYKDENAEEGE
+184 AEAYSDDELGE
-197 DDDEDETS
+197 DDEEDDQEIDKTF
-205 YKHKSNDNPL
+205 KPIDNP
-215 FLDDTQDDFSFEG
+215 FFIDDSQDDFSFEG
-228 KVPMKKYK
+228 KTPMKKYK

-260 QVQLGLID
+260 QVEMGLID

-305 AEGLALRIEAKE
+305 AEGLALRIAAKD

-427 EPTTSAETLT
+427 EPTTSEETLT
-437 ILKNIKFKYEDH
+437 ILKNIKFKYEEH

-497 PDELVA
+497 PQDLVA
-503 TEKKINA
+503 TEKKINE
-510 LEAEKKEVVIK
+510 LEAKKKEVVIK

-526 AKQLKNEIDDLN
+526 AKQLKNEIDELN
-538 DDIAVKY
+538 DDLVVRY
-545 KVWEKEIENNY
+545 KFWEKEIENNY
-556 IKVTEN
+556 IKVSED

-583 SKKLLKMEDAL
+583 SKKLLKMEDIL

-605 SKISKSIRRARV
+605 SKISKAIRRARV

-653 ESNLIRLDMSE
+653 ENNLIRLDMSE

-762 STTARTSKVEE
+762 STTAITSKIED

-782 IKKTFSPEFLNRVD
+782 INKTFSPEFLNRVD

-810 EIIDIELKKLVKR
+810 EIIDIELNKLTKR
-823 LKDLEYKIEFTS
+823 LKNLEYTIEFTS
-835 ELKDLLIEKGIDMQF
+835 ELKDLLIEKGIDKQF
-850 GARPLKRAIQQY
+850 GARPLKRAIQKY
-862 VEDAVSE
+862 VEDVVSE
-869 AILENNDKKK
+869 AILENKYKKK
-879 RNIKVSQDGD
+879 KNIKVSQEANE
-889 KTKIEIY
+889 TQIEIY

>member
-1 MVFSSLREGC
+1 
-11 LMLFVFTLSKHVL
+11 
-24 LEIILV
+24 
-30 ILKSFYIL
+30 
-38 IMDAKLTEHA
+38 MDAKLTQHA

-87 LSDFNI
+87 LSEFNI
-93 DPQSIKKEIE
+93 DAQTIKKEIE
-103 QTYKKQ
+103 QTIQ
-109 NILNTINQDRDVP
+109 QQHAFSAINQERDVP

-128 RVIKLSF
+128 RVVKLSF
-135 LEATDIGVEEIGTE
+135 LEATELGVDEIGTE

-160 NLVANILFGHGLT
+160 NLVSNILFGNGLT
-173 YEIIHSWIKNQ
+173 YDIIHSWIKNSI
-184 AEAYKDENAEEGE
+184 EKENDE
-197 DDDEDETS
+197 DDEFEFDDEKSSSNSFTESDSIYDNADEEEDS
-205 YKHKSNDNPL
+205 IFGKKMPL
-215 FLDDTQDDFSFEG
+215 KQSSKVSSF
-228 KVPMKKYK
+228 KT
-236 KVGSLKNDK
+236 DK
-245 KPTPFLDNFGKNLSE
+245 KPTPFLDNFGKNLSQQAE
-260 QVQLGLID
+260 YGLID
-268 PIVGREIEME
+268 PIVGREKEME

-305 AEGLALRIEAKE
+305 AEGLALRIAAKD
-317 VPYTLY
+317 VPYTLF

-350 GLITELEKNPEIILF
+350 GLISELEKNPEIILF

-403 TLSEYRKNIEAD
+403 TLSEYRKNIESD

-427 EPTTSAETLT
+427 EPTTQEETLT
-437 ILKNIKFKYEDH
+437 ILKNIKFKYEQH
-449 HKVRYDLKA
+449 HKVKYSDEA
-458 LEACVNLSERYIN
+458 LEACVKLSDRYIN

-497 PDELVA
+497 PLEMVEL
-503 TEKKINA
+503 EKKII
-510 LEAEKKEVVIK
+510 EAEISKKEAVNN

-526 AKQLKNEIDDLN
+526 AKLQKEEIEGLQEELS
-538 DDIAVKY
+538 VKY
-545 KVWEKEIENNY
+545 KNWENEIEGNY
-556 IKVTEN
+556 ISVGEEE
-562 DIANVISMMSGVK
+562 IANIISMMSGVK
-575 IQKVSSDE
+575 IQKVSTDE
-583 SKKLLKMEDAL
+583 TQKLLKMEDNL
-594 KASVVGQKEAV
+594 KGVIVGQDDAVAKV
-605 SKISKSIRRARV
+605 SKAIRRARV

-639 THLAKEL
+639 TLLAKEL

-653 ESNLIRLDMSE
+653 EKNLIRLDMSE

-677 PPGYIGHEEAG
+677 PPGYVGHEEAG

-694 RMHPYSIV
+694 RQHPYSIV

-710 HPDVFNIL
+710 HHDVFNIL
-718 LQIMDDGHLTDS
+718 LQILDDGRLTDS
-730 IGRRVDFKNTIII
+730 LGREIDFKNTIII
-743 MTSNVGSRKLRDF
+743 MTSNVGSRKIKDF

-762 STTARTSKVEE
+762 STSARENKAAE
-773 IEKSIIDND
+773 IEKSIIEND
-782 IKKTFSPEFLNRVD
+782 INKTFAPEFLNRID

-803 LEKEDII
+803 LFKDDIVKII
-810 EIIDIELKKLVKR
+810 EIELNKLSKR
-823 LKDLEYKIEFTS
+823 LSSLDYNIEFTQ
-835 ELKDLLIEKGIDMQF
+835 ELKEFIVEKGIDQQF
-850 GARPLKRAIQQY
+850 GARPLKREIQRR
-862 VEDAVSE
+862 VEDPLSE
-869 AILENNDKKK
+869 AILENQGKEKK
-879 RNIKVSQDGD
+879 NIKVTVKKD
-889 KTKIEIY
+889 KTKIEIS

>member
-1 MVFSSLREGC
+1 
-11 LMLFVFTLSKHVL
+11 
-24 LEIILV
+24 
-30 ILKSFYIL
+30 
-38 IMDAKLTEHA
+38 MDAKLTEHA

-75 IVREKECKAMQI
+75 IVREKECKAMHI

-103 QTYKKQ
+103 KTYQKQ
-109 NILNTINQDRDVP
+109 NIVNSINQDRDVP

-135 LEATDIGVEEIGTE
+135 LEATDVGVEEIGTE
-149 HFLAAILKEGN
+149 HFLAAILKESN

-173 YEIIHSWIKNQ
+173 YEIIHSWIKTQ
-184 AEAYKDENAEEGE
+184 SDFIREEEDE
-197 DDDEDETS
+197 DLDREDETE
-205 YKHKSNDNPL
+205 YKPTENPL
-215 FLDDTQDDFSFEG
+215 FIDDLQDEFSFEG
-228 KVPMKKYK
+228 KTPMKKHK
-236 KVGSLKNDK
+236 KGSSIKNDK
-245 KPTPFLDNFGKNLSE
+245 KPTPFLDNFGKNLS
-260 QVQLGLID
+260 QQAQLGLID
-268 PIVGREIEME
+268 PIVGREVEME

-305 AEGLALRIEAKE
+305 AEGLALRIEAKD

-350 GLITELEKNPEIILF
+350 GLITELEKNPDIILF

-427 EPTTSAETLT
+427 EPTSASETLT

-458 LEACVNLSERYIN
+458 LEACVKLSERYIN

-497 PDELVA
+497 PANLVDA
-503 TEKKINA
+503 EKKINE
-510 LEAEKKEVVIK
+510 LEIQKKEVVIR

-526 AKQLKNEIDDLN
+526 AKQLKNEIDVLN
-538 DDIAVKY
+538 DDLEVKY
-545 KVWEKEIENNY
+545 KFWEKEIADNY
-556 IKVTEN
+556 IKVSEN
-562 DIANVISMMSGVK
+562 DIASVVSMMSGVK

-583 SKKLLKMEDAL
+583 SKKLLKMEEVL
-594 KASVVGQKEAV
+594 KGTVVGQKEAV
-605 SKISKSIRRARV
+605 TKISKAIRRARV

-653 ESNLIRLDMSE
+653 ENNLIRLDMSE

-730 IGRRVDFKNTIII
+730 IGRKIDFKNTIII

-762 STTARTSKVEE
+762 STLARTSKIEE

-782 IKKTFSPEFLNRVD
+782 INKTFSPEFLNRVD

-810 EIIDIELKKLVKR
+810 DIIDIELNKLTKR
-823 LKDLEYKIEFTS
+823 LKELEFKIEFTS
-835 ELKDLLIEKGIDMQF
+835 ELKDLLIEKGIDKQF
-850 GARPLKRAIQQY
+850 GARPLKRAIQKY
-862 VEDAVSE
+862 VEDIVSE
-869 AILENNDKKK
+869 AILENKDKKK
-879 RNIKVSQDGD
+879 KNIKVSQEADE
-889 KTKIEIY
+889 TKIEIY

>member
-1 MVFSSLREGC
+1 
-11 LMLFVFTLSKHVL
+11 
-24 LEIILV
+24 
-30 ILKSFYIL
+30 
-38 IMDAKLTEHA
+38 MDAKLTQHA

-87 LSDFNI
+87 LSEFNI
-93 DPQSIKKEIE
+93 DAQTIKKEIE
-103 QTYKKQ
+103 QTIQ
-109 NILNTINQDRDVP
+109 QQHTFSAINQERDVP

-128 RVIKLSF
+128 RVVKLSF
-135 LEATDIGVEEIGTE
+135 LEATELGVDEIGTE

-160 NLVANILFGHGLT
+160 NLVSNILFGNGLT
-173 YEIIHSWIKNQ
+173 YDIIHSWIKNSI
-184 AEAYKDENAEEGE
+184 EKENDE
-197 DDDEDETS
+197 DDEFEFDDEKSSSNPFTESDSIYDNADEEEDS
-205 YKHKSNDNPL
+205 IFGKKMPL
-215 FLDDTQDDFSFEG
+215 KQSG
-228 KVPMKKYK
+228 KVSSFKT
-236 KVGSLKNDK
+236 DK
-245 KPTPFLDNFGKNLSE
+245 KPTPFLDNFGKNLSQQAE
-260 QVQLGLID
+260 YGLID
-268 PIVGREIEME
+268 PIVGREKEME

-305 AEGLALRIEAKE
+305 AEGLALRIAAKD
-317 VPYTLY
+317 VPYTLF

-350 GLITELEKNPEIILF
+350 GLISELEKNPEIILF

-403 TLSEYRKNIEAD
+403 TLSEYRKNIESD

-427 EPTTSAETLT
+427 EPTTQEETLT
-437 ILKNIKFKYEDH
+437 ILKNIKFKYEQH
-449 HKVRYDLKA
+449 HKVKYSDEA
-458 LEACVNLSERYIN
+458 LEACVKLSDRYIN

-497 PDELVA
+497 PLDMVEL
-503 TEKKINA
+503 EKKII
-510 LEAEKKEVVIK
+510 EAEISKKEAVSN

-526 AKQLKNEIDDLN
+526 AKLQKEEIEDLQEELS
-538 DDIAVKY
+538 VKY
-545 KVWEKEIENNY
+545 KNWENEIEGNY
-556 IKVTEN
+556 ISVGEEE
-562 DIANVISMMSGVK
+562 IAHIISMMSGVK
-575 IQKVSSDE
+575 IQKVSTDE
-583 SKKLLKMEDAL
+583 TQKLLKMEDNL
-594 KASVVGQKEAV
+594 KGIIVGQDDAVAKV
-605 SKISKSIRRARV
+605 SKAIRRARV

-639 THLAKEL
+639 TLLAKEL

-653 ESNLIRLDMSE
+653 EKNLIRLDMSE

-677 PPGYIGHEEAG
+677 PPGYVGHEEAG

-694 RMHPYSIV
+694 RQHPYSIV

-710 HPDVFNIL
+710 HHDVFNIL
-718 LQIMDDGHLTDS
+718 LQILDDGRLTDS
-730 IGRRVDFKNTIII
+730 LGREIDFKNTIII
-743 MTSNVGSRKLRDF
+743 MTSNVGSRKIKDF

-762 STTARTSKVEE
+762 STSARENKAAE
-773 IEKSIIDND
+773 IEKSIIEND
-782 IKKTFSPEFLNRVD
+782 INKTFAPEFLNRID

-803 LEKEDII
+803 LFKDDIVKII
-810 EIIDIELKKLVKR
+810 EIELNKLSKR
-823 LKDLEYKIEFTS
+823 LSSLDYNIEFTQ
-835 ELKDLLIEKGIDMQF
+835 ELKEFIVEKGIDQQF
-850 GARPLKRAIQQY
+850 GARPLKREIQRR
-862 VEDAVSE
+862 VEDPLSE
-869 AILENNDKKK
+869 AILENQGKEKK
-879 RNIKVSQDGD
+879 NIKVTVKKD
-889 KTKIEIY
+889 KTKIEIS

>member
-1 MVFSSLREGC
+1 
-11 LMLFVFTLSKHVL
+11 
-24 LEIILV
+24 
-30 ILKSFYIL
+30 
-38 IMDAKLTEHA
+38 MDAKLTQHA

-87 LSDFNI
+87 LSEFNI
-93 DPQSIKKEIE
+93 DAQTIKKEIE
-103 QTYKKQ
+103 QTIQ
-109 NILNTINQDRDVP
+109 QQHTFSAINQERDVP

-128 RVIKLSF
+128 RVVKLSF
-135 LEATDIGVEEIGTE
+135 LEATELGVDEIGTE

-160 NLVANILFGHGLT
+160 NLVSNILFGNGLT
-173 YEIIHSWIKNQ
+173 YDIIHSWIKNSI
-184 AEAYKDENAEEGE
+184 EKENDE
-197 DDDEDETS
+197 DDEFEFDDEKSSSNPFTESDSIYDNADEEEDS
-205 YKHKSNDNPL
+205 IFGKKMPL
-215 FLDDTQDDFSFEG
+215 KQSG
-228 KVPMKKYK
+228 KVSSFKT
-236 KVGSLKNDK
+236 DK
-245 KPTPFLDNFGKNLSE
+245 KPTPFLDNFGKNLSQQAE
-260 QVQLGLID
+260 YGLID
-268 PIVGREIEME
+268 PIVGREKEME

-305 AEGLALRIEAKE
+305 AEGLALRIAAKD
-317 VPYTLY
+317 VPYTLF

-350 GLITELEKNPEIILF
+350 GLISELEKNPEIILF

-403 TLSEYRKNIEAD
+403 TLSEYRKNIESD

-427 EPTTSAETLT
+427 EPTTQEETLT
-437 ILKNIKFKYEDH
+437 ILKNIKFKYEQH
-449 HKVRYDLKA
+449 HKVKYSDEA
-458 LEACVNLSERYIN
+458 LEACVRLSDRYIN

-497 PDELVA
+497 PLEMVEL
-503 TEKKINA
+503 EKKII
-510 LEAEKKEVVIK
+510 EAEISKKEAVNN

-526 AKQLKNEIDDLN
+526 AKLQKGEIEDLQEELS
-538 DDIAVKY
+538 VKY
-545 KVWEKEIENNY
+545 KNWENEIEGNY
-556 IKVTEN
+556 ISVGEEE
-562 DIANVISMMSGVK
+562 IAHIISMMSGVK
-575 IQKVSSDE
+575 IQKVSTDE
-583 SKKLLKMEDAL
+583 TQKLLKMEDNL
-594 KASVVGQKEAV
+594 KGIIVGQDDAVAKV
-605 SKISKSIRRARV
+605 SKAIRRARV

-639 THLAKEL
+639 TLLAKEL

-653 ESNLIRLDMSE
+653 EKNLIRLDMSE

-677 PPGYIGHEEAG
+677 PPGYVGHEEAG

-694 RMHPYSIV
+694 RQHPYSIV

-710 HPDVFNIL
+710 HHDVFNIL
-718 LQIMDDGHLTDS
+718 LQILDDGRLTDS
-730 IGRRVDFKNTIII
+730 LGREIDFKNTIII
-743 MTSNVGSRKLRDF
+743 MTSNVGSRKIKDF

-762 STTARTSKVEE
+762 STSARENKAAE
-773 IEKSIIDND
+773 IEKSIIEND
-782 IKKTFSPEFLNRVD
+782 INKTFAPEFLNRID

-803 LEKEDII
+803 LFKDDIVKII
-810 EIIDIELKKLVKR
+810 EIELNKLSKR
-823 LKDLEYKIEFTS
+823 LSSLDYNIEFTQ
-835 ELKDLLIEKGIDMQF
+835 ELKEFIVEKGIDQQF
-850 GARPLKRAIQQY
+850 GARPLKREIQRR
-862 VEDAVSE
+862 VEDPLSE
-869 AILENNDKKK
+869 AILENQGKEKK
-879 RNIKVSQDGD
+879 NIKVTVKKD
-889 KTKIEIY
+889 KTKIEIS

>member
-1 MVFSSLREGC
+1 
-11 LMLFVFTLSKHVL
+11 
-24 LEIILV
+24 
-30 ILKSFYIL
+30 
-38 IMDAKLTEHA
+38 MDAKLTQHA

-87 LSDFNI
+87 LSEFNI
-93 DPQSIKKEIE
+93 DAQTIKKEIE
-103 QTYKKQ
+103 QTIQ
-109 NILNTINQDRDVP
+109 QQHTFSAINQERDVP

-128 RVIKLSF
+128 RVVKLSF
-135 LEATDIGVEEIGTE
+135 LEATELGVDEIGTE

-160 NLVANILFGHGLT
+160 NLVSNILFGNGLT
-173 YEIIHSWIKNQ
+173 YDIIHSWIKNSI
-184 AEAYKDENAEEGE
+184 EKENDE
-197 DDDEDETS
+197 DDEFEFDDEKSSSNPFTESDSIYDNADEEEDS
-205 YKHKSNDNPL
+205 IYGKKMPL
-215 FLDDTQDDFSFEG
+215 KQSG
-228 KVPMKKYK
+228 KVSSFKT
-236 KVGSLKNDK
+236 DK
-245 KPTPFLDNFGKNLSE
+245 KPTPFLDNFGKNLSQQAE
-260 QVQLGLID
+260 YGLID
-268 PIVGREIEME
+268 PIVGREKEME

-305 AEGLALRIEAKE
+305 AEGLALRIAAKD
-317 VPYTLY
+317 VPYTLF

-350 GLITELEKNPEIILF
+350 GLISELEKNPEIILF

-403 TLSEYRKNIEAD
+403 TLSEYRKNIESD

-427 EPTTSAETLT
+427 EPTTQEETLT
-437 ILKNIKFKYEDH
+437 ILKNIKFKYEQH
-449 HKVRYDLKA
+449 HKVKYSDEA
-458 LEACVNLSERYIN
+458 LEACVKLSDRYIN

-497 PDELVA
+497 PLEIVEL
-503 TEKKINA
+503 EKKII
-510 LEAEKKEVVIK
+510 EAEISKKEAVSN

-526 AKQLKNEIDDLN
+526 AKLQKEEIEGLQEELS
-538 DDIAVKY
+538 VKY
-545 KVWEKEIENNY
+545 KNWENEIEGNY
-556 IKVTEN
+556 ISVGEEE
-562 DIANVISMMSGVK
+562 IAHIISMMSGVK
-575 IQKVSSDE
+575 IQKVSTDE
-583 SKKLLKMEDAL
+583 TQKLLKMEDNL
-594 KASVVGQKEAV
+594 KGIIVGQDDAVAKV
-605 SKISKSIRRARV
+605 SKAIRRARV

-639 THLAKEL
+639 TLLAKEL

-653 ESNLIRLDMSE
+653 EKNLIRLDMSE
-664 YMEKHSVSRIIGS
+664 YMEKYSVSRIIGS
-677 PPGYIGHEEAG
+677 PPGYVGHEEAG

-694 RMHPYSIV
+694 RQHPYSIV

-710 HPDVFNIL
+710 HHDVFNIL
-718 LQIMDDGHLTDS
+718 LQILDDGRLTDS
-730 IGRRVDFKNTIII
+730 LGREIDFKNTIII
-743 MTSNVGSRKLRDF
+743 MTSNVGSRKIKDF

-762 STTARTSKVEE
+762 STSARENKAAE
-773 IEKSIIDND
+773 IEKSIIEND
-782 IKKTFSPEFLNRVD
+782 INKTFAPEFLNRID

-803 LEKEDII
+803 LFKDDIVKII
-810 EIIDIELKKLVKR
+810 EIELNKLSKR
-823 LKDLEYKIEFTS
+823 LSSLDYNIEFTQ
-835 ELKDLLIEKGIDMQF
+835 ELKEFIVEKGIDQQF
-850 GARPLKRAIQQY
+850 GARPLKREIQRR
-862 VEDAVSE
+862 VEDPLSE
-869 AILENNDKKK
+869 AILENQGKEKK
-879 RNIKVSQDGD
+879 NIKVTVKKD
-889 KTKIEIY
+889 KTKIEIS